1 MFLSERPVANI
12 LIIDDDESMCYAL
25 SRMIG
30 RLGHNPICAMSIS
43 EGLEQ
48 ARSGNIDVA
57 FLDVRM
63 PDGNGLEA
71 LPAIQ
76 GSTSVP
82 EVIII
87 TGFGDADGAELAIKS
102 GAWDYIEKGCS
113 TREMSLPL
121 LRALEYRKQ
130 KKNAQAGAKS
140 IIALKRDG
148 IIGASQKLMDCLD
161 LLAQAAASETSVLI
175 TGETGTGKELFAR
188 AIHVNSSRAKGAF
201 VVVDCAALPETLVE
215 SVLFGHEKGAF
226 TGAEKASDGLIRQA
240 GGGTLFLDE
249 VGELPPGTQKSFL
262 RVLQEHRF
270 RPVGSKRELESDFRL
285 VTATNR
291 NMDKMAQE
299 GLFRDD
305 LLFRLKSFVIEL
317 PSLRDRTEDIK
328 ELARHHVDRFCEKYG
343 LTPKAF
349 SPEFLDT
356 LKAHHWPGNVR
367 ELVNTLDR
375 ALAAARFEPT
385 LFPKHLPID
394 IRVQRA
400 RASINHKMPSDAGSG
415 PDGPQTLPSLH
426 EFREAASLQAEK
438 NYLTD
443 LVGLCEGDIKEAC
456 RVLVWLD
463 PASTLF
469 SKSTRSRNSFLLLSK
484 IPAEQEFS
492 TEREWRNAAA
502 RACSP
507 KRTTSISL

>member
-1 MFLSERPVANI
+1 VANV

-25 SRMIG
+25 SRMVG
-30 RLGHNPICAMSIS
+30 RLGHNPVCADSIAG
-43 EGLEQ
+43 GLEKT
-48 ARSGNIDVA
+48 RSENIDLV

-76 GSTSVP
+76 GAPSSP

-87 TGFGDADGAELAIKS
+87 TGYGDPDGAEMAIKS

-121 LRALEYRKQ
+121 LRALEYRQQ
-130 KKNAQAGAKS
+130 KENARAGTKS

-148 IIGASQKLMDCLD
+148 IIGQSPKLMDCLD
-161 LLAQAAASETSVLI
+161 LLAQAAASESSVLI
-175 TGETGTGKELFAR
+175 TGETGTGKELFAC
-188 AIHVNSSRAKGAF
+188 AIHGNSSRAKGPF

-226 TGAEKASDGLIRQA
+226 TGADKASDGLIRQA
-240 GGGTLFLDE
+240 CGGTLFLDE
-249 VGELPPGTQKSFL
+249 VGELPSGLQKSFL

-270 RPVGSKRELESDFRL
+270 RPVGSKKELESDFRL
-285 VTATNR
+285 VAATNR
-291 NMDKMAQE
+291 NMDQMARE

-317 PSLRDRTEDIK
+317 PPLRERSEDIK
-328 ELARHHVDRFCEKYG
+328 EIARHHIDRFCEKYG
-343 LTPKAF
+343 LRPKGF

-356 LKAHHWPGNVR
+356 LKAYHWPGNIR

-394 IRVQRA
+394 IRVQKA
-400 RASINHKMPSDAGSG
+400 RASINHKTVSDEGHG
-415 PDGPQTLPSLH
+415 PDAPRALPSIH

-438 NYLTD
+438 NYLNE
-443 LVGLCEGDIKEAC
+443 LMGLCEGDIKEAC
-456 RVLVWLD
+456 RISGL
-463 PASTLF
+463 SQ
-469 SKSTRSRNSFLLLSK
+469 SRLYALLQKHK
-484 IPAEQEFS
+484 IS
-492 TEREWRNAAA
+492 R
-502 RACSP
+502 
-507 KRTTSISL
+507 

>member
-1 MFLSERPVANI
+1 VADV
-12 LIIDDDESMCYAL
+12 LIIDDDEEMCYAL
-25 SRMIG
+25 SRMVG
-30 RLGHNPICAMSIS
+30 RLGHHPVCACSIT

-48 ARSGNIDVA
+48 ARTVNIDVA

-71 LPAIQ
+71 LPKLQ
-76 GSTSVP
+76 GAPSSP

-87 TGFGDADGAELAIKS
+87 TGFGDADGAEIAIKS

-130 KKNAQAGAKS
+130 KESARAGAKS
-140 IIALKRDG
+140 IIALKRDS
-148 IIGASQKLMDCLD
+148 IIGSSPKLMDCLD
-161 LLAQAAASETSVLI
+161 LLAQAAASQTSVLI

-188 AIHVNSSRAKGAF
+188 AIHANSSRAKGAF

-249 VGELPPGTQKSFL
+249 VGELPLGLQKSFL

-270 RPVGSKRELESDFRL
+270 RPVGSRTEQESDFRL
-285 VTATNR
+285 VAATNR
-291 NMDKMAQE
+291 NMDKMALE

-305 LLFRLKSFVIEL
+305 LLFRLKSFAIEL
-317 PSLRDRTEDIK
+317 PSLRERPEDIR

-343 LTPKAF
+343 LTPKGF
-349 SPEFLDT
+349 SPEFLET
-356 LKAHHWPGNVR
+356 LKAHPWPGNIR

-385 LFPKHLPID
+385 LFPKHLPVD

-400 RASINHKMPSDAGSG
+400 RASVNHKTASEAGHVQ
-415 PDGPQTLPSLH
+415 DGPPHTLPSLQ
-426 EFREAASLQAEK
+426 EFREAASLLAEK
-438 NYLTD
+438 NYLNE
-443 LVGLCEGDIKEAC
+443 LIALCEGDLKEAC
-456 RVLVWLD
+456 RISGL
-463 PASTLF
+463 SQ
-469 SKSTRSRNSFLLLSK
+469 SRLYALLQKHK
-484 IPAEQEFS
+484 IS
-492 TEREWRNAAA
+492 R
-502 RACSP
+502 
-507 KRTTSISL
+507 